1 MSYINLRTCIAA
13 ACLLILA
20 GCTNIEK
27 TVQQTGSDI
36 KQRFAVSERTAIE
49 TLAAAKANSASLGA
63 LEQASV
69 AQIVF
74 PKALKGGFLFGANY
88 SEGFVVKDRKAIA
101 RVRMTGGNIGP
112 QIGGQQY
119 SQVSYVMTQNRLK
132 SILNGT
138 NFEILGTVSYAA
150 QGVSKTQVVTTQAR
164 LSEIHTHIFNQTGY
178 LAGITFDGIVYSV
191 IQRY

>member
-1 MSYINLRTCIAA
+1 MPYINLQTCIAA

-20 GCTNIEK
+20 GCANIEK
-27 TVQQTGSDI
+27 TLKQTESDI
-36 KQRFAVSERTAIE
+36 KQRFTVSEQTAIE
-49 TLAAAKANSASLGA
+49 TLASTRANSASLGE
-63 LEQASV
+63 LEQVSV

-74 PKALKGGFLFGANY
+74 PKALKGGLLIGANY
-88 SEGFVVKDRKAIA
+88 SEGFVVKGRKVIA

-119 SQVSYVMTQNRLK
+119 SQISYVMSQNRLK

-138 NFEILGTVSYAA
+138 NFEILGTVTYAA

-164 LSEIHTHIFNQTGY
+164 LNEIHTHIFNQTGY
-178 LAGITFDGIVYSV
+178 LAGITFDGIVYNV

>member
-1 MSYINLRTCIAA
+1 MAHVNLRTCIAA

-27 TVQQTGSDI
+27 TLKQTASDI
-36 KQRFAVSERTAIE
+36 EQRFTVSEQTAIE
-49 TLAAAKANSASLGA
+49 TLATIRANSASLGE
-63 LEQASV
+63 LEQVSV

-74 PKALKGGFLFGANY
+74 PKALKGGFLIGANY
-88 SEGFVVKDRKAIA
+88 SEGFVVKSRKVIA

-119 SQVSYVMTQNRLK
+119 SQISYVMTQDRLK
-132 SILNGT
+132 SILNST

-150 QGVSKTQVVTTQAR
+150 QGVSKTSVVTTQAR
-164 LSEIHTHIFNQTGY
+164 LNEIHTHIFNQTGY
-178 LAGITFDGIVYSV
+178 LAGITFDGIVYRV
-191 IQRY
+191 IERY

>member
-1 MSYINLRTCIAA
+1 M
-13 ACLLILA
+13 ILA

-49 TLAAAKANSASLGA
+49 ALAAARANSASLGA

-74 PKALKGGFLFGANY
+74 PKALKGGFLIGANY

-138 NFEILGTVSYAA
+138 SFEILGTVSYAA

>member
-1 MSYINLRTCIAA
+1 MAHVNLRTCIAA

-27 TVQQTGSDI
+27 TLKQTASDI
-36 KQRFAVSERTAIE
+36 KQRFTVSEQTAIE
-49 TLAAAKANSASLGA
+49 TLATIRANSASLGE
-63 LEQASV
+63 LEQVSV

-74 PKALKGGFLFGANY
+74 PKALKGGFLIGANY
-88 SEGFVVKDRKAIA
+88 SEGFVVKGRKVIA

-119 SQVSYVMTQNRLK
+119 SQISYVMTQDRLK
-132 SILNGT
+132 SILNST

-150 QGVSKTQVVTTQAR
+150 QGVSKTHVVTTQAR
-164 LSEIHTHIFNQTGY
+164 LNEIHTHIFNQTGY

-191 IQRY
+191 IERY

>member
-1 MSYINLRTCIAA
+1 MAHVNLRTCIAA

-20 GCTNIEK
+20 GCTNVEK

-36 KQRFAVSERTAIE
+36 KQRFAVSEQTAIE
-49 TLAAAKANSASLGA
+49 TLANIRANSASLGE
-63 LEQASV
+63 LEQVSV

-74 PKALKGGFLFGANY
+74 PKALKGGFLIGANY
-88 SEGFVVKDRKAIA
+88 SEGFVVKGRKVIA

-119 SQVSYVMTQNRLK
+119 SKISYVMSQNRLK

-138 NFEILGTVSYAA
+138 NFEMLGTVSYAT
-150 QGVSKTQVVTTQAR
+150 QGVSKTQVVTTQTR
-164 LSEIHTHIFNQTGY
+164 LNEIHTHIFNQTGY
-178 LAGITFDGIVYSV
+178 LAGITFDGIVYNV

>member
-1 MSYINLRTCIAA
+1 MPYLNLRTCLAA

-36 KQRFAVSERTAIE
+36 KQRFAVSEHTAIK
-49 TLAAAKANSASLGA
+49 TLAAARANSASLGE

-69 AQIVF
+69 VQIVF
-74 PKALKGGFLFGANY
+74 PKTLKGGFLFGANY

-119 SQVSYVMTQNRLK
+119 S
-132 SILNGT
+132 
-138 NFEILGTVSYAA
+138 
-150 QGVSKTQVVTTQAR
+150 
-164 LSEIHTHIFNQTGY
+164 
-178 LAGITFDGIVYSV
+178 
-191 IQRY
+191 